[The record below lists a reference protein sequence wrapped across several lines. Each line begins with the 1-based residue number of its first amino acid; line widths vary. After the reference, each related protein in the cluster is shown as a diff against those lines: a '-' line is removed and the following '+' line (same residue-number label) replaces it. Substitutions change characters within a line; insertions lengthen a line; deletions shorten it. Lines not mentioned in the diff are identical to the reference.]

1 MPIFG
6 SSTQVL
12 WHFGHLEG
20 LLSLLSENSKPQA
33 RQRAG
38 SITASYFG
46 MFEAAEKMIQV
57 VRDSIGQLVLHAGNL
72 PEAHRVF
79 E

>member
-1 MPIFG
+1 MALRAFG
-6 SSTQVL
+6 GFVK
-12 WHFGHLEG
+12 FGFRKLETAGATAGG
-20 LLSLLSENSKPQA
+20 LDHSLV
-33 RQRAG
+33 
-38 SITASYFG
+38 IG

-72 PEAHRVF
+72 PEAHRIF